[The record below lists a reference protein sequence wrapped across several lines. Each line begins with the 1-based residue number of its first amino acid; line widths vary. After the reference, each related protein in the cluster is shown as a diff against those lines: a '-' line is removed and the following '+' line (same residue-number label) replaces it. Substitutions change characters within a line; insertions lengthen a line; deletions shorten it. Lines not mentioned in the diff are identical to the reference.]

1 MRSKLWCVGIGILAL
16 AAVACS
22 GGSDPETPVP
32 TSEST
37 GPLILTQTAKD
48 MAITTIKGFPA
59 VLDATVSQD
68 AGDLSLE
75 VVVECGTSETYAK
88 NMGDNFARMI
98 KTFGPEAAP
107 TAPTGSEI
115 GTGDFNYL
123 VRVFLVPIPISL
135 WEQRTETALTL
146 IGNGAGG
153 PIASRPR

>member
-22 GGSDPETPVP
+22 GGSDSGTPVP
-32 TSEST
+32 PSGST

-68 AGDLSLE
+68 AADLSLE
-75 VVVECGTSETYAK
+75 VVVEWGTSETYAK

-107 TAPTGSEI
+107 TGSEI
-115 GTGDFNYL
+115 GAGDFNYL
-123 VRVFLVPIPISL
+123 VRVFCGTDTDI
-135 WEQRTETALTL
+135 AL
-146 IGNGAGG
+146 GAKDRNS
-153 PIASRPR
+153 PNIDW

>member
-22 GGSDPETPVP
+22 GGSDLGTPVP
-32 TSEST
+32 PSEST

-68 AGDLSLE
+68 EGDLSLE

-107 TAPTGSEI
+107 TDPTGSEI

-123 VRVFLVPIPISL
+123 VKVFCGTDTDI
-135 WEQRTETALTL
+135 AL
-146 IGNGAGG
+146 GAKDRNS
-153 PIASRPR
+153 PNIDW